1 MKRQS
6 GVLMHISSLNG
17 KYGIGTLGK
26 DAHAF
31 ADFLADSG
39 FSAWQ
44 MLPVNPRG
52 LGFSPYSSISSFA
65 GDPLFIDP
73 DELF

>member
-26 DAHAF
+26 TAWEFVAF
-31 ADFLADSG
+31 LSQSG
-39 FSAWQ
+39 FSTWQ
-44 MLPVNPRG
+44 VLPVNPRG
-52 LGFSPYSSISSFA
+52 PGFSPYNSISSFA
-65 GDPLFIDP
+65 G
-73 DELF
+73 